1 MSNNWLF
8 NIRHIA
14 AGEPVQAE
22 IVGRPDKALEQRTDY
37 LKDRLDAAALGRA
50 LFDVDATI
58 APDVLEG
65 QPVFWNYQTQRY
77 ERALA
82 AVENDDITQT
92 LVVQASSDC
101 LGLLYSKKSP
111 TLGDIVLR
119 GIVKL
124 PGLTNAI
131 TGPITAGRYYLS
143 SEAPGKLV
151 KQRPPATVS
160 VCYVQGAK
168 DSCAAEPWVV
178 VMPQVRDFLE
188 DHIHYRFELVTRA
201 AGVLAVANGKVSITQ
216 PDGTLQ
222 GWLPASHA
230 VFNGKAPAGAVFGYN
245 LSAHLQLSRVWP
257 PQPVSAVAMLW
268 DKGQNLVGATE
279 IPLGREG
286 LAICDANGIWWTS
299 DCVGD
304 VPWVAGVSSS
314 SSSSSSSLSSSSSTS
329 AVPECPR
336 DERMRVIVV
345 FLRMVFGND
354 RSVVTSLQAGPG
366 SPIRVTNCDGLVAK
380 TGDLELNL
388 DLNLAIKPP
397 DLDGARVLKSIE
409 DGYKFRQGWVTE
421 GVVSGSAPIVV
432 TGYPNNPAAARALT
446 AAEKTGLGFPAEA
459 DITAYRGL
467 VKIAFNDALVEREL
481 SPQIIRLSDA
491 VERLYK
497 DVPYIGFPS
506 GQDSLVRLRFIV
518 PAAGLGSGLQVV
530 LRTQLLGLSIG
541 TLPALEVTY
550 RRLPRPTGGVAVTL
564 AAVDVTPA
572 LTFPSSITLT
582 AANSVVEVSS
592 APIPVEEGDT
602 LLVTIRR
609 GLVGTGPDGY
619 TGEVGLLRLSGI
631 VTNVE
636 L

>member
-8 NIRHIA
+8 NVRHVA
-14 AGEPVQAE
+14 EGEPVQAGV
-22 IVGRPDKALEQRTDY
+22 VGRPDKALEERTDY

-82 AVENDDITQT
+82 AVENDDVTQT

-101 LGLLYSKKSP
+101 LGLLYSKKSA
-111 TLGDIVLR
+111 TLGDVVLR

-124 PGLTNAI
+124 PGLVNAVD
-131 TGPITAGRYYLS
+131 GPIAAGRYYLS

-168 DSCAAEPWVV
+168 DSCNVDPWVV

-188 DHIHYRFELVTRA
+188 DHIHYRFELVARA
-201 AGVLAVANGKVSITQ
+201 AGNLATSNGKVSITQ
-216 PDGTLQ
+216 PDSTRQ

-257 PQPVSAVAMLW
+257 PMPVSAVAMLW
-268 DKGQNLVGATE
+268 DKGQDRVGATE
-279 IPLGREG
+279 IPLGRDG
-286 LAICDANGIWWTS
+286 LAVCDANGIWWMS
-299 DCVGD
+299 DCVND
-304 VPWVAGVSSS
+304 VPWVGGVSSS
-314 SSSSSSSLSSSSSTS
+314 SSSSSAS

-345 FLRMVFGND
+345 FLRMVYGND

-366 SPIRVTNCDGLVAK
+366 SPITVTNCDGLVAK

-397 DLDGARVLKSIE
+397 DLDGGRVLKQIE

-421 GVVSGSAPIVV
+421 GVVSGSAPIVI
-432 TGYPNNPAAARALT
+432 TGYPGASRALT
-446 AAEKTGLGFPAEA
+446 SAEKTGLGFSSGATV
-459 DITAYRGL
+459 TAHRGL
-467 VKIAFNDALVEREL
+467 VKITFNDALVEREL
-481 SPQIIRLSDA
+481 APQIIRLSDA

-497 DVPYIGFPS
+497 DVPYIGLPT

-518 PAAGLGSGLQVV
+518 PAAGLGSS
-530 LRTQLLGLSIG
+530 LRFMLRAQLLGLHTG

-550 RRLPRPTGGVAVTL
+550 RRLPRPTGGVGVALVALDEPAITFASTVAVF
-564 AAVDVTPA
+564 A
-572 LTFPSSITLT
+572 S
-582 AANSVVEVSS
+582 NVVEVSS
-592 APIPVEEGDT
+592 APFTVAEGDT
-602 LLVTIRR
+602 VLVTVRR
-609 GLVGTGPDGY
+609 PLVGGLADGY
-619 TGEVGLLRLSGI
+619 SGEVGLLRLSGI
-631 VTNVE
+631 ITNVGP
-636 L
+636 

>member
-8 NIRHIA
+8 NIRHVA
-14 AGEPVQAE
+14 AGEPVQASV
-22 IVGRPDKALEQRTDY
+22 VGRPDKALEERTDY

-58 APDVLEG
+58 AEDVKEG

-124 PGLTNAI
+124 PGLTNAVD
-131 TGPITAGRYYLS
+131 GPIAAGRYYLS
-143 SEAPGKLV
+143 SAEPGKLV

-168 DSCAAEPWVV
+168 DSCAADPWVV

-201 AGVLAVANGKVSITQ
+201 AGVLSAANGRVSITQ
-216 PDGTLQ
+216 PDATLQ
-222 GWLPASHA
+222 GWLPASHS
-230 VFNGKAPAGAVFGYN
+230 VFKGKAPAGAVFGYN

-268 DKGQNLVGATE
+268 DKGQNLLGATE

-314 SSSSSSSLSSSSSTS
+314 SSSSSASMS
-329 AVPECPR
+329 AAPECPR

-345 FLRMVFGND
+345 FLRMMFGND
-354 RSVVTSLQAGPG
+354 RSVVTSLQPGPG

-397 DLDGARVLKSIE
+397 DLDGGRVLKRIE
-409 DGYKFRQGWVTE
+409 DGYRFRQGWVTE

-432 TGYPNNPAAARALT
+432 TSYPGNPVAARELT

-459 DITAYRGL
+459 PVTAHRGL
-467 VKIAFNDALVEREL
+467 VKISFDDAFVEREL

-506 GQDSLVRLRFIV
+506 GQDSLVRVRFIV

-530 LRTQLLGLSIG
+530 LRTQLLGLTTG
-541 TLPALEVTY
+541 TLPAFEVTY
-550 RRLPRPTGGVAVTL
+550 RRLPRPAGGPIQLVP
-564 AAVDVTPA
+564 VDVLPELLFESNVPVT
-572 LTFPSSITLT
+572 S
-582 AANSVVEVSS
+582 NNVVEIES
-592 APIPVEEGDT
+592 APIPVAEGDT

-609 GLVGTGPDGY
+609 KLLGGGADGY
-619 TGEVGLLRLSGI
+619 LGEVGLLRLSGI
-631 VTNVE
+631 ITNVG

>member
-58 APDVLEG
+58 AEDVLEG

-82 AVENDDITQT
+82 AVENDEITQT

-168 DSCAAEPWVV
+168 DSCAADPWVV

-216 PDGTLQ
+216 PDATRQ

-314 SSSSSSSLSSSSSTS
+314 SSSSSSSASLS

-397 DLDGARVLKSIE
+397 DLDGARVLKQIE

-459 DITAYRGL
+459 NITAYRGL

-518 PAAGLGSGLQVV
+518 PAAGLGSGLQVA

-541 TLPALEVTY
+541 TLPELEVTY
-550 RRLPRPTGGVAVTL
+550 RRLPRPTGGAAIAL

-572 LTFPSSITLT
+572 LVFPSSRTLT
-582 AANSVVEVSS
+582 AANSVVEVAS

-602 LLVTIRR
+602 LLVTMRR
-609 GLVGTGPDGY
+609 RLVGGGGDGY

-631 VTNVE
+631 VTNVG